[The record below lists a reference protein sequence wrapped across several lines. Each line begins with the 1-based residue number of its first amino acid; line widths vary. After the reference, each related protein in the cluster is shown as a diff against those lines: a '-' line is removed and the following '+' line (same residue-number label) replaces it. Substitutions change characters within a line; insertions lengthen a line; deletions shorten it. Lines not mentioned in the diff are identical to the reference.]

1 MNLFQRL
8 LYRRLCAEASPEGG
22 DGGGAAPGG
31 TEPAPAS
38 DPASTTVS
46 DPAPEGKPA
55 DPEKEPE
62 GGKTAEELA
71 AEKEAKEKA
80 EKEAAEKAEKEKKPT
95 VPEKYEFKAPEG
107 VEQLDPQALA
117 VFEPIAKELGLS
129 QEQAQKLVD
138 IYPQIQQQQA
148 ELWSK
153 QVTDWG
159 EQVKADKEIGGDKLT
174 ASVGQAQKALDQ
186 FGTPALRDYLHTSGL
201 GNHPELV
208 RAFAKVGK
216 MMSEDKIIMPN
227 QGGQRSAADIL
238 YGKKE

>member
-8 LYRRLCAEASPEGG
+8 LMRRLMSESPADGGEGG
-22 DGGGAAPGG
+22 APAAG
-31 TEPAPAS
+31 TDPAPAS
-38 DPASTTVS
+38 DPVAAPVS
-46 DPAPEGKPA
+46 ESDHSAEGKPA
-55 DPEKEPE
+55 EPAKEPDVDKPGEKEKPKEPE
-62 GGKTAEELA
+62 KKD
-71 AEKEAKEKA
+71 EK
-80 EKEAAEKAEKEKKPT
+80 PV

-148 ELWSK
+148 EAWSK

-159 EQVKADKEIGGDKLT
+159 DQVKADKEIGGDKFT
-174 ASVGQAQKALDQ
+174 ANVGQAQKTLDQ
-186 FGTPALRDYLHTSGL
+186 FGTPALREYLEQSGL

-208 RAFAKVGK
+208 RIFAKVGK
-216 MMSEDKIIMPN
+216 AMTEDSMVMPN
-227 QGGQRSAADIL
+227 SGGQLSAADVL
-238 YGKKE
+238 YGNK

>member
-1 MNLFQRL
+1 MNLFERL
-8 LYRRLCAEASPEGG
+8 LYRRLCAEASPDGG
-22 DGGGAAPGG
+22 DGGGAAPAGA
-31 TEPAPAS
+31 EPALAS
-38 DPASTTVS
+38 DPAPAPAS

-55 DPEKEPE
+55 DPAKEPE
-62 GGKTAEELA
+62 VDKAG
-71 AEKEAKEKA
+71 EKDKAKEP
-80 EKEAAEKAEKEKKPT
+80 EKKDEKPV

-148 ELWSK
+148 EAWSK

-159 EQVKADKEIGGDKLT
+159 DQVKADKEIGGDKLT

-186 FGTPALRDYLHTSGL
+186 FGTPALREYLEQSGL

-216 MMSEDKIIMPN
+216 MMSEDKIIVPN
-227 QGGQRSAADIL
+227 QGGQRTAADIM

>member
-1 MNLFQRL
+1 MNLFERL
-8 LYRRLCAEASPEGG
+8 LYRRLCAEASPDGG
-22 DGGGAAPGG
+22 DGGGAAPAGA
-31 TEPAPAS
+31 EPAPAS
-38 DPASTTVS
+38 DPAPAPAS

-55 DPEKEPE
+55 DPAKEPE
-62 GGKTAEELA
+62 VDNAG
-71 AEKEAKEKA
+71 EKDKAKEP
-80 EKEAAEKAEKEKKPT
+80 EKKDEKPV

-186 FGTPALRDYLHTSGL
+186 FGTPALREYLHTSGL

>member
-8 LYRRLCAEASPEGG
+8 LMRRLMSESPADGGEGG
-22 DGGGAAPGG
+22 APAAG
-31 TEPAPAS
+31 TDPAPAS
-38 DPASTTVS
+38 DPVAAPVPES
-46 DPAPEGKPA
+46 DPAAEVKPA
-55 DPEKEPE
+55 EP
-62 GGKTAEELA
+62 
-71 AEKEAKEKA
+71 AKESDGDKPGEKDKA
-80 EKEAAEKAEKEKKPT
+80 KDPDKKDEKPV

-107 VEQLDPQALA
+107 VEQLDAQALA

-148 ELWSK
+148 EAWSK

-159 EQVKADKEIGGDKLT
+159 DQVKADKEIGGDKLT

-186 FGTPALRDYLHTSGL
+186 FGTPALREYLESSGL

-227 QGGQRSAADIL
+227 QGGQRSAADVL
-238 YGKKE
+238 YGKN

>member
-22 DGGGAAPGG
+22 DGGGAAPAG
-31 TEPAPAS
+31 TEPAAAS
-38 DPASTTVS
+38 DPAPTPAS

-55 DPEKEPE
+55 DPVKEPE
-62 GGKTAEELA
+62 VDKAG
-71 AEKEAKEKA
+71 EKDKAKEP
-80 EKEAAEKAEKEKKPT
+80 EKKDEKPV

-148 ELWSK
+148 EVWSK
-153 QVTDWG
+153 QVIDWG

>member
-1 MNLFQRL
+1 MNLFERL

-22 DGGGAAPGG
+22 DGGGAAPAG

-38 DPASTTVS
+38 DPAPT
-46 DPAPEGKPA
+46 PASEPDPEGKPA
-55 DPEKEPE
+55 DPANEPEVDKAGEKDKAKEPD
-62 GGKTAEELA
+62 KKD
-71 AEKEAKEKA
+71 EK
-80 EKEAAEKAEKEKKPT
+80 PV

-148 ELWSK
+148 EAWSK

-159 EQVKADKEIGGDKLT
+159 DQVKADKEIGGDKLT

-186 FGTPALRDYLHTSGL
+186 FGTPALREYLESSGL

-227 QGGQRSAADIL
+227 QGGQQSMAEIL
-238 YGKKE
+238 YPTKG

>member
-1 MNLFQRL
+1 MNLFERL
-8 LYRRLCAEASPEGG
+8 LYRRLCAEASPDGG
-22 DGGGAAPGG
+22 DGGGAAPAG
-31 TEPAPAS
+31 TEPVPAS
-38 DPASTTVS
+38 DPAPTPASE
-46 DPAPEGKPA
+46 PAPEGKPA
-55 DPEKEPE
+55 DPAKEPE
-62 GGKTAEELA
+62 VDKAG
-71 AEKEAKEKA
+71 EKDKAKEP
-80 EKEAAEKAEKEKKPT
+80 EKKDEKPV

-148 ELWSK
+148 EAWSK

-159 EQVKADKEIGGDKLT
+159 DQVKADKEIGGDKLT

-186 FGTPALRDYLHTSGL
+186 FGTPALREYLESSGL

-227 QGGQRSAADIL
+227 QGGQRSAADVL
-238 YGKKE
+238 YGNKG

>member
-22 DGGGAAPGG
+22 DGGGAAPAG
-31 TEPAPAS
+31 TEPSPAS
-38 DPASTTVS
+38 DPAPTPAS

-55 DPEKEPE
+55 DPAKEPE
-62 GGKTAEELA
+62 GDKAG
-71 AEKEAKEKA
+71 EKDKAKEPDKKE
-80 EKEAAEKAEKEKKPT
+80 EKPV

-148 ELWSK
+148 EAWSK

-159 EQVKADKEIGGDKLT
+159 DQVKADKEIGGDKLT

-186 FGTPALRDYLHTSGL
+186 FGTPALREYLESSGL

>member
-1 MNLFQRL
+1 MNLFERL
-8 LYRRLCAEASPEGG
+8 LYRRLCAEASPDGG
-22 DGGGAAPGG
+22 DSGGAAPAG
-31 TEPAPAS
+31 TEPTPAS
-38 DPASTTVS
+38 DPVPTPAS

-55 DPEKEPE
+55 APAKDPEGDKAAEKDKAKEPE
-62 GGKTAEELA
+62 KKD
-71 AEKEAKEKA
+71 EK
-80 EKEAAEKAEKEKKPT
+80 PV

-148 ELWSK
+148 EAWSK

-159 EQVKADKEIGGDKLT
+159 DQVKADKEIGGDKLT

-186 FGTPALRDYLHTSGL
+186 FGTPALREYLESSGL

-227 QGGQRSAADIL
+227 QGGQRSAADVL
-238 YGKKE
+238 YGNKW